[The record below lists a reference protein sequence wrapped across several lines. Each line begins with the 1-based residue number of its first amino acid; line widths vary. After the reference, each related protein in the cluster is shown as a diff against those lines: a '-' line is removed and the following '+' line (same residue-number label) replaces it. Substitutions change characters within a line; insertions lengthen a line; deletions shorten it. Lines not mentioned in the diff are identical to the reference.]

1 MDREFSKVNVHW
13 FVADSGA
20 SDVGSGSSHVY
31 PVRHRCVPGANN
43 LHEEFGCQPARQEEQ
58 EAARLHLPHQK

>member
-1 MDREFSKVNVHW
+1 MITVNGQNSARLNVHW
-13 FVADSGA
+13 FVTDSGA

-43 LHEEFGCQPARQEEQ
+43 LHEEFGCQPARQEE
-58 EAARLHLPHQK
+58 